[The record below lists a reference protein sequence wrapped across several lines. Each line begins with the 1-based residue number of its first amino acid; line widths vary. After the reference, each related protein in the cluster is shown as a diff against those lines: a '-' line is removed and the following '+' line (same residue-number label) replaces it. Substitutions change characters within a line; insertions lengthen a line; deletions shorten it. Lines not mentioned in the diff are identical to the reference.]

1 MRRTITPELLDSDAG
16 TAGEIAASFG
26 DLERVAR
33 WFGGAS
39 TLAALVRRAADGS
52 GERRLTVL
60 DVGAGTGYV
69 SRRVM
74 DRVQRADIKLAV
86 TLSDLSPLHVA
97 PLGKPTTDAQARTPV
112 PHEYGS
118 AVAANALALPFRE
131 KSFDLV
137 ACSTFAHH
145 LEPNEIIMFVNRAL
159 TIARSAVLINDLRRS
174 AAHLALVYMGFP
186 LFRSRLT
193 RHDAPASVRRAYTP
207 QEMRELLKQTTAKRI
222 EISNHYLY
230 RLGAI
235 AWAS

>member
-16 TAGEIAASFG
+16 TAEEIAASFG

-39 TLAALVRRAADGS
+39 TLADLIGRVA
-52 GERRLTVL
+52 ERSEKTSLSVL
-60 DVGAGTGYV
+60 DVGAGNGE
-69 SRRVM
+69 VM
-74 DRVQRADIKLAV
+74 RLAQERLQHHGIELGV
-86 TLSDLSPLHVA
+86 TLLDRSPVHLSH
-97 PLGKPTTDAQARTPV
+97 KD
-112 PHEYGS
+112 S
-118 AVAANALALPFRE
+118 AAALSADALALPVRE

-145 LEPNEIIMFVNRAL
+145 LEPNEIILFVNRAL
-159 TIARSAVLINDLRRS
+159 TIARKAVLINDLRRS

-207 QEMRELLKQTTAKRI
+207 AEMRGLLQQTAATRV
-222 EISNHYLY
+222 EIFNHYLY

-235 AWAS
+235 AWVS

>member
-16 TAGEIAASFG
+16 TAEEIAASFG

-39 TLAALVRRAADGS
+39 TLADLIGRVA
-52 GERRLTVL
+52 ERSEKTSLSVL
-60 DVGAGTGYV
+60 DVAAGNGE
-69 SRRVM
+69 VM
-74 DRVQRADIKLAV
+74 RLAQERLRHRGIELAV
-86 TLSDLSPLHVA
+86 TLLDRSPVHLSP
-97 PLGKPTTDAQARTPV
+97 TN
-112 PHEYGS
+112 S
-118 AVAANALALPFRE
+118 VAALTADALALPFRE

-145 LEPNEIIMFVNRAL
+145 LEPNEIILFVNQAL
-159 TIARSAVLINDLRRS
+159 AIARKAVLINDLRRS

-193 RHDAPASVRRAYTP
+193 RHDAPASVRRAYTS
-207 QEMRELLKQTTAKRI
+207 QEMRGLLEQTNAARI
-222 EISNHYLY
+222 EISEHYLY

-235 AWAS
+235 AWVS